1 MNIIIPCFLHQR
13 YFVLD
18 KSILTY
24 AKSVADLVRGKIL
37 GRMDIGMSVIS
48 TKARRRR
55 IDIDA
60 DTLIF
65 HLKVS
70 SQKINILMRLTH
82 MDSR

>member
-1 MNIIIPCFLHQR
+1 M
-13 YFVLD
+13 LD
-18 KSILTY
+18 QSVLTY
-24 AKSVADLVRGKIL
+24 AKSIGDLMRGKIL

-48 TKARRRR
+48 TKVRRRR

-70 SQKINILMRLTH
+70 LNNLERTWQSDTF
-82 MDSR
+82 

>member
-1 MNIIIPCFLHQR
+1 M
-13 YFVLD
+13 LD
-18 KSILTY
+18 RSVLTY
-24 AKSVADLVRGKIL
+24 AKSIGDLMRGKIL

-70 SQKINILMRLTH
+70 QNCRGKQLDTPF
-82 MDSR
+82 SRE

>member
-1 MNIIIPCFLHQR
+1 M
-13 YFVLD
+13 LD
-18 KSILTY
+18 RSVLTY
-24 AKSVADLVRGKIL
+24 AKSIGDLMRGKIL

-65 HLKVS
+65 HLKVH
-70 SQKINILMRLTH
+70 QNI
-82 MDSR
+82 S